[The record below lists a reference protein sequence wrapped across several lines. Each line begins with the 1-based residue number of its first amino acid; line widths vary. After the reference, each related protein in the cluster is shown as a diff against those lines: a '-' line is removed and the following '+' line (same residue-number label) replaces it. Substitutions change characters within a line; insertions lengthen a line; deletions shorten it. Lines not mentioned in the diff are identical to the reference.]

1 MTLTL
6 AVTLTLILWRT
17 GSRELLLVTT
27 KVRLWMTKSGMTL
40 TLMLV
45 RLLNTELRR
54 ITRRVVVGHGRH
66 EVGVKVGPAVW
77 DAVPRMMMLRL
88 EVTLMMTLAERLMHG
103 VRGHVVHGLW
113 HRRGRSVGRRM
124 HWGRV

>member
-1 MTLTL
+1 MTL

-113 HRRGRSVGRRM
+113 HRRGRSVGWRM